1 MDDTKEKHTVAAL
14 QTPAYTGALF
24 NSLGFCINHH
34 NVRLCTVTREGKY
47 QILRKICPK
56 CGSTSLRSNV
66 TRHRVTQL
74 HGSAKKELPLRKMP
88 KDMLTAIVPPEKGGK
103 GGSSSTTKAKLPD
116 EAEEKPSGTDVT
128 YNMKK
133 SVPPSIKVRKSKGS
147 TTAEST
153 SSPLPQLRARERS
166 KSERKDLVPL
176 LVELYPP
183 PPPQRRSRSKSRSR
197 KSTTKTKPMR
207 SRSRTPIPISVSS
220 CKSVRDK
227 AKALKSLVANYTTEL
242 DELTLLTATTATSQS
257 TYSNSFKGQRSFKS
271 KQAVS
276 SIDKSDLLVKLYEK
290 ENEDLVGQEK
300 KSRNSGGG
308 GNVEK
313 LRRSSKLKQKSLT
326 TKPEKGI

>member
-1 MDDTKEKHTVAAL
+1 MHDTKEKHTVAAL

-34 NVRLCTVTREGKY
+34 NVRLCNVTREGKY
-47 QILRKICPK
+47 KILRKICPK
-56 CGSTSLRSNV
+56 CGTSSLRSNI

-88 KDMLTAIVPPEKGGK
+88 KDMLTAIVPPEKEGK
-103 GGSSSTTKAKLPD
+103 GGSGSTTKAKLPD
-116 EAEEKPSGTDVT
+116 
-128 YNMKK
+128 MKK

-147 TTAEST
+147 TTGESTCT
-153 SSPLPQLRARERS
+153 SSPLPQRRGREKS
-166 KSERKDLVPL
+166 KSARKDVVPL
-176 LVELYPP
+176 LVELYPPP

-227 AKALKSLVANYTTEL
+227 VKELKSLVASYTIEL
-242 DELTLLTATTATSQS
+242 DDLTLPTATSQS
-257 TYSNSFKGQRSFKS
+257 AYSNSFNEQRSFKS

-300 KSRNSGGG
+300 KSRNIGGA

-313 LRRSSKLKQKSLT
+313 LRRSSKL
-326 TKPEKGI
+326 ENGI

>member
-47 QILRKICPK
+47 KILRKICPK
-56 CGSTSLRSNV
+56 CGSTSLRSNI

-88 KDMLTAIVPPEKGGK
+88 KDMLTAIVPPEKGWK
-103 GGSSSTTKAKLPD
+103 GGSGSTTKAKLPD
-116 EAEEKPSGTDVT
+116 
-128 YNMKK
+128 MKK

-153 SSPLPQLRARERS
+153 SSPLPQLRGRERS

-176 LVELYPP
+176 LVELYPPP